1 MLNIGT
7 STTQSHDNM
16 DDYGALYK
24 VFLSGA
30 VAQILDFFLDHKDF
44 DYSPGEISNKTGL
57 ALKTIFREIPHLT
70 RYQLVYNSRRI
81 GKVNMYKLN
90 SNFEPVLLLEKFAIE
105 ISKLNVYSDQNEE
118 LTHIGESKNED
129 KVVNISNLQDSS
141 D

>member
-1 MLNIGT
+1 VLNIGT
-7 STTQSHDNM
+7 PTTQSHANI
-16 DDYGALYK
+16 DDHGALYK

-70 RYQLVYNSRRI
+70 RYQLVYNSRKI

-90 SNFEPVLLLEKFAIE
+90 SDFEPVLLLEKFTIE
-105 ISKLNVYSDQNEE
+105 ISF
-118 LTHIGESKNED
+118 
-129 KVVNISNLQDSS
+129 
-141 D
+141 

>member
-1 MLNIGT
+1 VVNIGKPI
-7 STTQSHDNM
+7 TQSHPNM
-16 DDYGALYK
+16 NDHGALYK

-70 RYQLVYNSRRI
+70 RYQLVYNSRKI

-90 SNFEPVLLLEKFAIE
+90 SDFEPVLLLEKFAIE
-105 ISKLNVYSDQNEE
+105 ISKLNVYSDLNEE

-129 KVVNISNLQDSS
+129 KVVNISTLQDSS